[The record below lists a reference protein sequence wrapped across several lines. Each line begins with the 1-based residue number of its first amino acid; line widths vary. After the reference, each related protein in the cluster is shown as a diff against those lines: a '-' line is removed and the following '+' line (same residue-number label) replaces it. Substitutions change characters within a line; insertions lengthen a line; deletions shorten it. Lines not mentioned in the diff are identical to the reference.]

1 MISEILIVNSIKD
14 GAGLSLSANS
24 LALSKIK
31 ELQASSLTNK
41 DALINS
47 ITSAVNVIVQKDQN
61 NEIDY
66 SNQNA
71 PEVVNFNKALGD
83 ASSALE
89 SDKKSKIGSLSAA
102 QVTINQKINESAG
115 KITSLEAFQASQGT
129 VNAANLAALQGLQS
143 DMQVALKNNIE
154 FFTGNYIP
162 SRFNAPAESWDTIE
176 LCKLHEGDEYTL
188 RVDESS
194 PPDAQ
199 GLNAYQY
206 KFLRTVK
213 GEPTSVN
220 DFKWEM
226 VGSGPIASLS
236 ASVLTLND
244 KVEQNNSNENFIGK
258 VNVNSVA
265 IINKVKEPTAA
276 LASQKLKA
284 DQGFKDAVTPKINP
298 VSGKWKK
305 ADGSDSDNY
314 AVADKVPAFS
324 SAVQAANS
332 SADNAN
338 NKATLAQQ
346 KADAAN
352 SAAASANEKASLAN
366 TAAANANSKATLAQQ
381 KADAANSAA
390 ASANEKASLANT
402 AAANAN
408 SKATLAQ
415 QKADAADS
423 AAVQALNAKTIV
435 LNAKDAGEFSN
446 VRLFVDRVGDF
457 RNGKVVNGIGGKVVL
472 TPRWLLGGVEKQVQG
487 SGKTIKW
494 YKKNTSGADT
504 LKKTVTATGS
514 VDVRLLLSDGEM
526 GTYYF
531 DLNV

>member
-1 MISEILIVNSIKD
+1 MTSEILIVNSIKD

-31 ELQASSLTNK
+31 ELQASSLPNK

-71 PEVVNFNKALGD
+71 PEIANFNKALGD

-102 QVTINQKINESAG
+102 QVTINQKIAESAG

-244 KVEQNNSNENFIGK
+244 KVEQNNSDENFIGK

-284 DQGFKDAVTPKINP
+284 DQDFKDAVTPKINP

-324 SAVQAANS
+324 SAVQAANN
-332 SADNAN
+332 SAD
-338 NKATLAQQ
+338 
-346 KADAAN
+346 
-352 SAAASANEKASLAN
+352 
-366 TAAANANSKATLAQQ
+366 NANSKATLAQQ

-423 AAVQALNAKTIV
+423 AAVEALNAKTIV

-446 VRLFVDRVGDF
+446 VRLFVDRVGEF

>member
-1 MISEILIVNSIKD
+1 MTSEILIVNSIKD

-71 PEVVNFNKALGD
+71 PEIANFNKALGD

-102 QVTINQKINESAG
+102 QVTINQKIDESAG
-115 KITSLEAFQASQGT
+115 KITSLEAFQASQGSL
-129 VNAANLAALQGLQS
+129 NAANLAALQGLQS

-244 KVEQNNSNENFIGK
+244 KVEQNNSDENFIGK

-276 LASQKLKA
+276 LATQKLKA
-284 DQGFKDAVTPKINP
+284 DQDFKDAVTPKINP

-324 SAVQAANS
+324 SAVQAANN
-332 SADNAN
+332 SAD
-338 NKATLAQQ
+338 
-346 KADAAN
+346 
-352 SAAASANEKASLAN
+352 
-366 TAAANANSKATLAQQ
+366 NANSKATLAQQ

-402 AAANAN
+402 AAANAD

-415 QKADAADS
+415 QKADAAGS
-423 AAVQALNAKTIV
+423 AAVEALNAKTIV

-457 RNGKVVNGIGGKVVL
+457 RNGKVVNGIGGKVAL
-472 TPRWLLGGVEKQVQG
+472 TPRWFLGGMEKQIQG

-504 LKKTVTATGS
+504 LKKTVTATGA

>member
-71 PEVVNFNKALGD
+71 PEIVNFNKALGD

-381 KADAANSAA
+381 KADAA
-390 ASANEKASLANT
+390 
-402 AAANAN
+402 
-408 SKATLAQ
+408 
-415 QKADAADS
+415 DS

-446 VRLFVDRVGDF
+446 VRLFVDRVGEF

-504 LKKTVTATGS
+504 LKKTVTATGA

>member
-71 PEVVNFNKALGD
+71 PEIVNFNKALGD

-324 SAVQAANS
+324 SAVQAANN

-338 NKATLAQQ
+338 IKATLAQQ

-381 KADAANSAA
+381 KADAAG
-390 ASANEKASLANT
+390 
-402 AAANAN
+402 
-408 SKATLAQ
+408 
-415 QKADAADS
+415 S
-423 AAVQALNAKTIV
+423 AAVEALNAKTIV

-457 RNGKVVNGIGGKVVL
+457 RNGKVVNGIGGKVAL
-472 TPRWLLGGVEKQVQG
+472 TPRWFLGGVEKQIQG

-504 LKKTVTATGS
+504 LKKTVTATGA

>member
-1 MISEILIVNSIKD
+1 MTSEILIVNSIKD

-71 PEVVNFNKALGD
+71 PEIANFNKALGD

-102 QVTINQKINESAG
+102 QVTINQKIDESAG
-115 KITSLEAFQASQGT
+115 KITSLEAFQASQGSL
-129 VNAANLAALQGLQS
+129 NAANLAALQGLQS

-244 KVEQNNSNENFIGK
+244 KVEQNNSDENFIGK

-284 DQGFKDAVTPKINP
+284 DQDFKDAVTPKINP

-305 ADGSDSDNY
+305 TDGSDSDNY

-332 SADNAN
+332 SANNAN

-381 KADAANSAA
+381 KADAAG
-390 ASANEKASLANT
+390 
-402 AAANAN
+402 
-408 SKATLAQ
+408 
-415 QKADAADS
+415 S
-423 AAVQALNAKTIV
+423 AAVEALNAKTIV

-457 RNGKVVNGIGGKVVL
+457 RNGKVVNGIGGKVAL
-472 TPRWLLGGVEKQVQG
+472 TPRWFLGGVEKQIQG

-504 LKKTVTATGS
+504 LKKTVTATGA

>member
-1 MISEILIVNSIKD
+1 MTSEILIVNSIKD

-31 ELQASSLTNK
+31 ELQASSLPNK

-66 SNQNA
+66 SNQNS
-71 PEVVNFNKALGD
+71 PEIANFNKALGD

-115 KITSLEAFQASQGT
+115 KITSLEAFQASQGSL
-129 VNAANLAALQGLQS
+129 NAANLAALQGLQS

-244 KVEQNNSNENFIGK
+244 KVEQNNSDENFIGK

-284 DQGFKDAVTPKINP
+284 DQDFKDAVTPKINP

-314 AVADKVPAFS
+314 AIADKVPAFS

-381 KADAANSAA
+381 KADAAG
-390 ASANEKASLANT
+390 
-402 AAANAN
+402 
-408 SKATLAQ
+408 
-415 QKADAADS
+415 S
-423 AAVQALNAKTIV
+423 AAVEALNAKTIV

-457 RNGKVVNGIGGKVVL
+457 RNGKVVNGIGGKVAL
-472 TPRWLLGGVEKQVQG
+472 TPRWFLGGVEKQIQG

-504 LKKTVTATGS
+504 LKKTVTATGA

>member
-1 MISEILIVNSIKD
+1 MTSEILIVNSIKD

-31 ELQASSLTNK
+31 ELQASSLPNK

-71 PEVVNFNKALGD
+71 PEIANFNKALGD

-102 QVTINQKINESAG
+102 QVTINQKIAESAG
-115 KITSLEAFQASQGT
+115 KITSLEAFQASQGSL
-129 VNAANLAALQGLQS
+129 NAANLAALQGLQS

-244 KVEQNNSNENFIGK
+244 KVEQNNSDENFIGK

-284 DQGFKDAVTPKINP
+284 DQDFKDAVTPKINP

-324 SAVQAANS
+324 SAVQAANN
-332 SADNAN
+332 SAD
-338 NKATLAQQ
+338 
-346 KADAAN
+346 
-352 SAAASANEKASLAN
+352 
-366 TAAANANSKATLAQQ
+366 NANSKATLAQQ

-415 QKADAADS
+415 QKADVAGS
-423 AAVQALNAKTIV
+423 AAVEALNAKTIV

-457 RNGKVVNGIGGKVVL
+457 RNGKVVNGIGGKVAL
-472 TPRWLLGGVEKQVQG
+472 TPRWFLGGVEKQIQG

>member
-1 MISEILIVNSIKD
+1 MTSEILIVNSIKD

-31 ELQASSLTNK
+31 ELQASSLPNK

-66 SNQNA
+66 SNQNS
-71 PEVVNFNKALGD
+71 PEIANFNKALGD

-89 SDKKSKIGSLSAA
+89 SDKKSKIDSLSAA

-115 KITSLEAFQASQGT
+115 KITSLEAFQASQGSL
-129 VNAANLAALQGLQS
+129 NAANLAALQGLQS

-244 KVEQNNSNENFIGK
+244 KVEQNNSDENFIGK

-284 DQGFKDAVTPKINP
+284 DQDFKDAVTPKINP

-314 AVADKVPAFS
+314 AIADKVPAFS

-381 KADAANSAA
+381 KADAAG
-390 ASANEKASLANT
+390 
-402 AAANAN
+402 
-408 SKATLAQ
+408 
-415 QKADAADS
+415 S
-423 AAVQALNAKTIV
+423 AAVEALNAKTIV

-457 RNGKVVNGIGGKVVL
+457 RNGKVVNGIGGKVAL
-472 TPRWLLGGVEKQVQG
+472 TPRWFLGGVEKQIQG

-504 LKKTVTATGS
+504 LKKTVTATGA

>member
-1 MISEILIVNSIKD
+1 M
-14 GAGLSLSANS
+14 
-24 LALSKIK
+24 SKIK

-71 PEVVNFNKALGD
+71 PEIANFNKALGD

-102 QVTINQKINESAG
+102 QVTINQKIDESAG
-115 KITSLEAFQASQGT
+115 KITSLEAFQASQGSL
-129 VNAANLAALQGLQS
+129 NAANLAALQGLQS

-244 KVEQNNSNENFIGK
+244 KVEQNNSDENFIGK

-276 LASQKLKA
+276 LATQKLKA
-284 DQGFKDAVTPKINP
+284 DQDFKDAVTPKINP

-324 SAVQAANS
+324 SAVQAANN
-332 SADNAN
+332 SAD
-338 NKATLAQQ
+338 
-346 KADAAN
+346 
-352 SAAASANEKASLAN
+352 
-366 TAAANANSKATLAQQ
+366 NANSKATLAQQ

-402 AAANAN
+402 AAANAD

-415 QKADAADS
+415 QKADAAGS
-423 AAVQALNAKTIV
+423 AAVEALNAKTIV

-457 RNGKVVNGIGGKVVL
+457 RNGKVVNGIGGKVAL
-472 TPRWLLGGVEKQVQG
+472 TPRWFLGGMEKQIQG

-504 LKKTVTATGS
+504 LKKTVTATGA

>member
-1 MISEILIVNSIKD
+1 MTSEILIVNSIKD

-31 ELQASSLTNK
+31 ELQASSLPNK

-71 PEVVNFNKALGD
+71 PEIANFNKALGD

-102 QVTINQKINESAG
+102 QVTINQKIAESAG

-162 SRFNAPAESWDTIE
+162 SRFNAPAEAWDTIE

-194 PPDAQ
+194 PPEAQ

-284 DQGFKDAVTPKINP
+284 DQDFKDAVTPKINP

-346 KADAAN
+346 KADAATT
-352 SAAASANEKASLAN
+352 AAASANEKASLAN
-366 TAAANANSKATLAQQ
+366 TAAANANNKATLAQQ

-415 QKADAADS
+415 QKADAAGS
-423 AAVQALNAKTIV
+423 AAVEALNAKTIV

-457 RNGKVVNGIGGKVVL
+457 RNGKVVNGIGGKVAL
-472 TPRWLLGGVEKQVQG
+472 TPRWFLGGVEKQIQG

-494 YKKNTSGADT
+494 YKKTHPA
-504 LKKTVTATGS
+504 
-514 VDVRLLLSDGEM
+514 RIR
-526 GTYYF
+526 
-531 DLNV
+531 

>member
-31 ELQASSLTNK
+31 ELQASSLPNK

-71 PEVVNFNKALGD
+71 PEIANFNKALGD

-102 QVTINQKINESAG
+102 QVTINQKIAESAG

-244 KVEQNNSNENFIGK
+244 KVEQNNSDENFIGK

-284 DQGFKDAVTPKINP
+284 DQDFKDAVTPKINP

-314 AVADKVPAFS
+314 AIADKVPAFS
-324 SAVQAANS
+324 SAVQAANN

-338 NKATLAQQ
+338 IKATLAQQ

-381 KADAANSAA
+381 KADAAG
-390 ASANEKASLANT
+390 
-402 AAANAN
+402 
-408 SKATLAQ
+408 
-415 QKADAADS
+415 S
-423 AAVQALNAKTIV
+423 AAVEALNAKTIV

-457 RNGKVVNGIGGKVVL
+457 RNGKVVNGIGGKVAL
-472 TPRWLLGGVEKQVQG
+472 TPRWFLGGVEKQIQG

-504 LKKTVTATGS
+504 LKKTVTATGA

>member
-1 MISEILIVNSIKD
+1 MTSEILIVNSIKD

-66 SNQNA
+66 SNQDA
-71 PEVVNFNKALGD
+71 PEIANFNKALGD

-102 QVTINQKINESAG
+102 QVTINQKIDESAG
-115 KITSLEAFQASQGT
+115 KITSLEAFQASQGSL
-129 VNAANLAALQGLQS
+129 NAANLAALQGLQS

-244 KVEQNNSNENFIGK
+244 KVEQNNSDENFIGK

-284 DQGFKDAVTPKINP
+284 DQDFKDAVTPKINP

-324 SAVQAANS
+324 SAVQAANN

-338 NKATLAQQ
+338 IKATLAQQ

-352 SAAASANEKASLAN
+352 SAAASANEKASLAT

-381 KADAANSAA
+381 KADAAG
-390 ASANEKASLANT
+390 
-402 AAANAN
+402 
-408 SKATLAQ
+408 
-415 QKADAADS
+415 S
-423 AAVQALNAKTIV
+423 AAVEALNAKTIV

-457 RNGKVVNGIGGKVVL
+457 RNGKVVNGIGGKVAL
-472 TPRWLLGGVEKQVQG
+472 TPRWFLGGVEKQIQG

-504 LKKTVTATGS
+504 LKKTVTATGA

>member
-1 MISEILIVNSIKD
+1 MTSEILIVNSIKD

-31 ELQASSLTNK
+31 ELQASSLPNK

-71 PEVVNFNKALGD
+71 PEIANFNKALGD

-102 QVTINQKINESAG
+102 QVTINQKIAESAG

-284 DQGFKDAVTPKINP
+284 DQDFKDAVTPKINP

-314 AVADKVPAFS
+314 AIADKVPDFS
-324 SAVQAANS
+324 SAVQAANN
-332 SADNAN
+332 SAD
-338 NKATLAQQ
+338 
-346 KADAAN
+346 
-352 SAAASANEKASLAN
+352 
-366 TAAANANSKATLAQQ
+366 NANSKATLAQQ

-446 VRLFVDRVGDF
+446 VRLFVDRVGEF

>member
-1 MISEILIVNSIKD
+1 MTSEILIVNSIKD

-24 LALSKIK
+24 IAISKIK
-31 ELQASSLTNK
+31 ELQASSLANK
-41 DALINS
+41 DALIDS
-47 ITSAVNVIVQKDQN
+47 IMSAVNVIVQKDQN
-61 NEIDY
+61 NEVDY

-71 PEVVNFNKALGD
+71 PEIANFNKALGD

-89 SDKKSKIGSLSAA
+89 DDKKSKISSLSAA
-102 QVTINQKINESAG
+102 QITINQKINDSAN
-115 KITSLEAFQASQGT
+115 KITSLEAFQESQGS
-129 VNAANLAALQGLQS
+129 VNASNLAVLQGLQS

-162 SRFNAPAESWDTIE
+162 SRFNAPAEAWDTIE

-194 PPDAQ
+194 PPEAQ

-244 KVEQNNSNENFIGK
+244 KVEQNNSDENFIGK
-258 VNVNSVA
+258 VNANSLV
-265 IINKVKEPTAA
+265 IIDKVKEPTAA
-276 LASQKLKA
+276 LASQKLKD
-284 DQGFKDAVTPKINP
+284 DQDFKDAVTPKINP
-298 VSGKWKK
+298 VSGMWKK

-338 NKATLAQQ
+338 
-346 KADAAN
+346 D
-352 SAAASANEKASLAN
+352 
-366 TAAANANSKATLAQQ
+366 
-381 KADAANSAA
+381 
-390 ASANEKASLANT
+390 
-402 AAANAN
+402 
-408 SKATLAQ
+408 KATLAQ

-457 RNGKVVNGIGGKVVL
+457 RNGKVVDGVGGYVALV
-472 TPRWLLGGVEKQVQG
+472 PRWAIGGVEKQVQG

-494 YKKNTSGADT
+494 YKKNTSGPDT

-514 VDVRLLLSDGEM
+514 VDVRLLLGDGEM

>member
-1 MISEILIVNSIKD
+1 MTSEILIVNSIKD

-31 ELQASSLTNK
+31 ELQASSLPNK

-71 PEVVNFNKALGD
+71 PEIANFNKALGD

-102 QVTINQKINESAG
+102 QVTINQKIDESAG
-115 KITSLEAFQASQGT
+115 KITSLEAFQASQGSL
-129 VNAANLAALQGLQS
+129 NAANLAALQGLQS

-244 KVEQNNSNENFIGK
+244 KVEQNNSDENFIGK

-284 DQGFKDAVTPKINP
+284 DQDFKDAVTPKINP

-324 SAVQAANS
+324 SAVQAANN
-332 SADNAN
+332 SAD
-338 NKATLAQQ
+338 
-346 KADAAN
+346 
-352 SAAASANEKASLAN
+352 
-366 TAAANANSKATLAQQ
+366 NANSKATLAQQ

-390 ASANEKASLANT
+390 ASANEKASLAST

-408 SKATLAQ
+408 IKATLAQ
-415 QKADAADS
+415 QKADAAGS
-423 AAVQALNAKTIV
+423 AAVEALNAKTIV

-457 RNGKVVNGIGGKVVL
+457 RNGKVVNGIGGKVAL
-472 TPRWLLGGVEKQVQG
+472 TPRWFLGGVEKQIQG

-504 LKKTVTATGS
+504 LKKTVTATGA

>member
-1 MISEILIVNSIKD
+1 MTSEILIVNSIKD

-31 ELQASSLTNK
+31 ELQASSLPNK

-71 PEVVNFNKALGD
+71 PEIANFNKALGD

-115 KITSLEAFQASQGT
+115 KITSLEAFQTSQGSL
-129 VNAANLAALQGLQS
+129 NAANLAALQGLQS

-244 KVEQNNSNENFIGK
+244 KVEQNNSDENFIGK

-284 DQGFKDAVTPKINP
+284 DQDFKDAVTPKINP

-314 AVADKVPAFS
+314 AIADKVPAFS
-324 SAVQAANS
+324 SAVQAANN

-338 NKATLAQQ
+338 IKATLAQQ

-381 KADAANSAA
+381 KADAAG
-390 ASANEKASLANT
+390 
-402 AAANAN
+402 
-408 SKATLAQ
+408 
-415 QKADAADS
+415 S
-423 AAVQALNAKTIV
+423 AAVEALNAKTIV

-457 RNGKVVNGIGGKVVL
+457 RNGKVVNGIGGKVAL
-472 TPRWLLGGVEKQVQG
+472 TPRWFLGGVEKQIQG

>member
-1 MISEILIVNSIKD
+1 MTSEILIVNSIKD

-71 PEVVNFNKALGD
+71 PEIANFNKALGD

-102 QVTINQKINESAG
+102 QVTINQKIAESAG

-162 SRFNAPAESWDTIE
+162 SRFNAPAEAWDTIE

-194 PPDAQ
+194 PPEAQ

-284 DQGFKDAVTPKINP
+284 DQDFKDAVTPKINP

-324 SAVQAANS
+324 SAVQAANN
-332 SADNAN
+332 SAD
-338 NKATLAQQ
+338 
-346 KADAAN
+346 
-352 SAAASANEKASLAN
+352 
-366 TAAANANSKATLAQQ
+366 NANSKATLAQQ

-415 QKADAADS
+415 QKADAAGS
-423 AAVQALNAKTIV
+423 AAVEALNAKTIV

-457 RNGKVVNGIGGKVVL
+457 RNGKVVNGIGGKVAL
-472 TPRWLLGGVEKQVQG
+472 TPRWFLGGVEKQIQG

>member
-1 MISEILIVNSIKD
+1 MTSEILIVNSIKD

-31 ELQASSLTNK
+31 ELQASSLPNK

-71 PEVVNFNKALGD
+71 PEIANFNKALGD

-102 QVTINQKINESAG
+102 QVTINQKINEAAG
-115 KITSLEAFQASQGT
+115 KITSLEAFQASQGSL
-129 VNAANLAALQGLQS
+129 NAANLAALQGLQS

-244 KVEQNNSNENFIGK
+244 KVEQNNSDENFIGK

-284 DQGFKDAVTPKINP
+284 DQDFKDAVTPKINP

-314 AVADKVPAFS
+314 AIADKVPAFS
-324 SAVQAANS
+324 SAVQAANN

-338 NKATLAQQ
+338 IKATLAQQ

-381 KADAANSAA
+381 KADAAG
-390 ASANEKASLANT
+390 
-402 AAANAN
+402 
-408 SKATLAQ
+408 
-415 QKADAADS
+415 S
-423 AAVQALNAKTIV
+423 AAVEALNAKTIV

-457 RNGKVVNGIGGKVVL
+457 RNGKVVNGIGGKVAL
-472 TPRWLLGGVEKQVQG
+472 TPRWFLGGVEKQIQG

-504 LKKTVTATGS
+504 LKKTVTATGA

>member
-71 PEVVNFNKALGD
+71 PEIVNFNKALGD

-188 RVDESS
+188 RVDASS

-381 KADAANSAA
+381 KADAA
-390 ASANEKASLANT
+390 
-402 AAANAN
+402 
-408 SKATLAQ
+408 
-415 QKADAADS
+415 DS

-446 VRLFVDRVGDF
+446 VRLFVDRVGEF

>member
-71 PEVVNFNKALGD
+71 PEIVNFNKALGD

-115 KITSLEAFQASQGT
+115 KITNLEAFQASQGT

-381 KADAANSAA
+381 KADAA
-390 ASANEKASLANT
+390 
-402 AAANAN
+402 
-408 SKATLAQ
+408 
-415 QKADAADS
+415 DS

-446 VRLFVDRVGDF
+446 VRLFVDRVGEF

>member
-1 MISEILIVNSIKD
+1 MTSEILIVNSIKD

-31 ELQASSLTNK
+31 ELQASSLPNK

-47 ITSAVNVIVQKDQN
+47 ITSVVNVIVQKDQN

-71 PEVVNFNKALGD
+71 PEIANFNKALGD

-102 QVTINQKINESAG
+102 QVTINQKIAESAG

-162 SRFNAPAESWDTIE
+162 SRFNAPAEAWDTIE

-194 PPDAQ
+194 PPEAQ

-284 DQGFKDAVTPKINP
+284 DQDFKDAVTPKINP

-346 KADAAN
+346 KADAATT
-352 SAAASANEKASLAN
+352 AAASANEKASLAN

-381 KADAANSAA
+381 KADAAG
-390 ASANEKASLANT
+390 
-402 AAANAN
+402 
-408 SKATLAQ
+408 
-415 QKADAADS
+415 S
-423 AAVQALNAKTIV
+423 AAVEALNAKTIV

-457 RNGKVVNGIGGKVVL
+457 RNGKVVNGIGGKVAL
-472 TPRWLLGGVEKQVQG
+472 TPRWFLGGVEKQIQG

-504 LKKTVTATGS
+504 LKKTVTATGA

>member
-1 MISEILIVNSIKD
+1 MTSEILIVNSIKD

-31 ELQASSLTNK
+31 ELQASSLPNK

-71 PEVVNFNKALGD
+71 PEIANFNKALGD

-102 QVTINQKINESAG
+102 QVTINQKINESAS
-115 KITSLEAFQASQGT
+115 KITSLEAFQASQGSL
-129 VNAANLAALQGLQS
+129 NAANLAALQGLQS

-244 KVEQNNSNENFIGK
+244 KVEQNNSDENFIGK

-284 DQGFKDAVTPKINP
+284 DQDFKDAVTPKINP

-314 AVADKVPAFS
+314 AIADKVPAFS
-324 SAVQAANS
+324 SAVQAANN

-338 NKATLAQQ
+338 IKATLAQQ

-352 SAAASANEKASLAN
+352 SAAASANEKASLAT

-381 KADAANSAA
+381 KADAAG
-390 ASANEKASLANT
+390 
-402 AAANAN
+402 
-408 SKATLAQ
+408 
-415 QKADAADS
+415 S
-423 AAVQALNAKTIV
+423 AAVEALNAKTIV

-457 RNGKVVNGIGGKVVL
+457 RNGKVVNGIGGKVAL
-472 TPRWLLGGVEKQVQG
+472 TPRWFLGGVEKQIQG

-504 LKKTVTATGS
+504 LKKTVTATGA

>member
-1 MISEILIVNSIKD
+1 MTSEILIVNSIKD

-31 ELQASSLTNK
+31 ELQASSLPNK

-71 PEVVNFNKALGD
+71 PEIANFNKALGD

-102 QVTINQKINESAG
+102 QVTINQKIDESAG
-115 KITSLEAFQASQGT
+115 KITSLEAFQASQGSL
-129 VNAANLAALQGLQS
+129 NAANLAALQGLQS

-244 KVEQNNSNENFIGK
+244 KVEQNNSDENFIGK

-284 DQGFKDAVTPKINP
+284 DQDFKDAVTPKINP

-314 AVADKVPAFS
+314 AIADKVPAFS
-324 SAVQAANS
+324 SAVQAANN

-338 NKATLAQQ
+338 IKATLAQQ

-352 SAAASANEKASLAN
+352 SAAASANEKASLAT

-381 KADAANSAA
+381 KADAAG
-390 ASANEKASLANT
+390 
-402 AAANAN
+402 
-408 SKATLAQ
+408 
-415 QKADAADS
+415 S
-423 AAVQALNAKTIV
+423 AAVEALNAKTIV

-457 RNGKVVNGIGGKVVL
+457 RNGKVVNGIGGKVAL
-472 TPRWLLGGVEKQVQG
+472 TPRWFLGGVEKQIQG

-504 LKKTVTATGS
+504 LKKTVTATGA

>member
-1 MISEILIVNSIKD
+1 MTSEILIVNSIKD

-31 ELQASSLTNK
+31 ELQASSLPNK

-71 PEVVNFNKALGD
+71 PEIANFNKALGD

-102 QVTINQKINESAG
+102 QVTINQKIAESAG

-244 KVEQNNSNENFIGK
+244 KVEQNNSDENFIGK

-284 DQGFKDAVTPKINP
+284 DQDFKDAVTPKINP

-381 KADAANSAA
+381 KADAA
-390 ASANEKASLANT
+390 
-402 AAANAN
+402 
-408 SKATLAQ
+408 
-415 QKADAADS
+415 DS

-446 VRLFVDRVGDF
+446 VRLFVDRVGEF

>member
-1 MISEILIVNSIKD
+1 MTSEILIVNSIKD

-71 PEVVNFNKALGD
+71 PEIVNFNKALGD

-102 QVTINQKINESAG
+102 QVTINQKIAESAG

-226 VGSGPIASLS
+226 VGFGPIASLS

-244 KVEQNNSNENFIGK
+244 KVEQNNSDENFIGK

-284 DQGFKDAVTPKINP
+284 DQDFKDAVTPKINP

-324 SAVQAANS
+324 SAVQAANN
-332 SADNAN
+332 SAD
-338 NKATLAQQ
+338 
-346 KADAAN
+346 
-352 SAAASANEKASLAN
+352 
-366 TAAANANSKATLAQQ
+366 NANSKATLAQQ

-446 VRLFVDRVGDF
+446 VRLFVDRVGEF

-472 TPRWLLGGVEKQVQG
+472 TPRWLLGGVEKQGQG

>member
-1 MISEILIVNSIKD
+1 MTSEILIVNSIKD

-31 ELQASSLTNK
+31 ELQASSLPNK

-71 PEVVNFNKALGD
+71 PEIVNFNKALGD

-176 LCKLHEGDEYTL
+176 LCKLHKGDEYTL

-213 GEPTSVN
+213 G
-220 DFKWEM
+220 
-226 VGSGPIASLS
+226 
-236 ASVLTLND
+236 
-244 KVEQNNSNENFIGK
+244 
-258 VNVNSVA
+258 
-265 IINKVKEPTAA
+265 INLELPA
-276 LASQKLKA
+276 L
-284 DQGFKDAVTPKINP
+284 
-298 VSGKWKK
+298 
-305 ADGSDSDNY
+305 
-314 AVADKVPAFS
+314 
-324 SAVQAANS
+324 
-332 SADNAN
+332 
-338 NKATLAQQ
+338 
-346 KADAAN
+346 
-352 SAAASANEKASLAN
+352 
-366 TAAANANSKATLAQQ
+366 
-381 KADAANSAA
+381 
-390 ASANEKASLANT
+390 
-402 AAANAN
+402 
-408 SKATLAQ
+408 
-415 QKADAADS
+415 
-423 AAVQALNAKTIV
+423 
-435 LNAKDAGEFSN
+435 
-446 VRLFVDRVGDF
+446 
-457 RNGKVVNGIGGKVVL
+457 
-472 TPRWLLGGVEKQVQG
+472 
-487 SGKTIKW
+487 
-494 YKKNTSGADT
+494 
-504 LKKTVTATGS
+504 
-514 VDVRLLLSDGEM
+514 
-526 GTYYF
+526 
-531 DLNV
+531 

>member
-1 MISEILIVNSIKD
+1 MTSEILIVNSIKD

-31 ELQASSLTNK
+31 ELQASSLPNK

-71 PEVVNFNKALGD
+71 PEIANFNKALGD

-102 QVTINQKINESAG
+102 QVTINQKIAESAG
-115 KITSLEAFQASQGT
+115 KITSLEAFQASQGSL
-129 VNAANLAALQGLQS
+129 NAANLAALQGLQS

-244 KVEQNNSNENFIGK
+244 KVEQNNSDENFIGK

-284 DQGFKDAVTPKINP
+284 DQDFKDAVTPKINP

-324 SAVQAANS
+324 SAVQAANN
-332 SADNAN
+332 SAD
-338 NKATLAQQ
+338 
-346 KADAAN
+346 
-352 SAAASANEKASLAN
+352 
-366 TAAANANSKATLAQQ
+366 NANSKATLAQQ
-381 KADAANSAA
+381 KADAAG
-390 ASANEKASLANT
+390 
-402 AAANAN
+402 
-408 SKATLAQ
+408 
-415 QKADAADS
+415 S
-423 AAVQALNAKTIV
+423 AAVEALNAKTIV

-457 RNGKVVNGIGGKVVL
+457 RNGKVVNGIGGKVAL
-472 TPRWLLGGVEKQVQG
+472 TPRWFLGGVEKQIQG

>member
-71 PEVVNFNKALGD
+71 PEIVNFNKALGD

-381 KADAANSAA
+381 KADAA
-390 ASANEKASLANT
+390 
-402 AAANAN
+402 
-408 SKATLAQ
+408 
-415 QKADAADS
+415 DS

-446 VRLFVDRVGDF
+446 VRLFVDRVGEF

-472 TPRWLLGGVEKQVQG
+472 TPRWFLGGVEKQIQG

>member
-1 MISEILIVNSIKD
+1 MTSEILIVNSIKD

-66 SNQNA
+66 SNQDA
-71 PEVVNFNKALGD
+71 PEIANFNKALGD

-102 QVTINQKINESAG
+102 QVTINQKIAESAG

-162 SRFNAPAESWDTIE
+162 SRFNAPAEAWDTIE

-194 PPDAQ
+194 PPEAQ

-258 VNVNSVA
+258 VNANSLV
-265 IINKVKEPTAA
+265 IIDKVKEPTAA

-284 DQGFKDAVTPKINP
+284 DQDFKDAVTPKINP
-298 VSGKWKK
+298 VSGKWTK

-314 AVADKVPAFS
+314 AIADKVPAFS
-324 SAVQAANS
+324 SAVQAANN
-332 SADNAN
+332 SAD
-338 NKATLAQQ
+338 
-346 KADAAN
+346 
-352 SAAASANEKASLAN
+352 
-366 TAAANANSKATLAQQ
+366 NANSKATLAQQ

-415 QKADAADS
+415 QKADAAGS
-423 AAVQALNAKTIV
+423 AAVEALNAKTIV

-457 RNGKVVNGIGGKVVL
+457 RNGKVVNGIGGKVAL
-472 TPRWLLGGVEKQVQG
+472 TPRWFLGGVEKQIQG

-504 LKKTVTATGS
+504 LKKTVTATGA

>member
-1 MISEILIVNSIKD
+1 MTSEILIVNSIKD

-31 ELQASSLTNK
+31 ELQASSLPNK

-71 PEVVNFNKALGD
+71 PEIANFNKALGD

-102 QVTINQKINESAG
+102 QVTINQKIAESAG

-284 DQGFKDAVTPKINP
+284 DQDFKDAVTPKINP

-314 AVADKVPAFS
+314 AIADKVPDFS
-324 SAVQAANS
+324 SAVQAANN

-338 NKATLAQQ
+338 I
-346 KADAAN
+346 
-352 SAAASANEKASLAN
+352 
-366 TAAANANSKATLAQQ
+366 KATLAQQ

-446 VRLFVDRVGDF
+446 VRLFVDRVGEF

>member
-1 MISEILIVNSIKD
+1 MTSEILIVNSIKD

-31 ELQASSLTNK
+31 ELQASSLPNK

-71 PEVVNFNKALGD
+71 PEIVNFNKALGD

-102 QVTINQKINESAG
+102 QVTINQKIAESAG
-115 KITSLEAFQASQGT
+115 KITSLEAFQASQDT

-258 VNVNSVA
+258 VNANSLV
-265 IINKVKEPTAA
+265 IIDKVKEPTAA

-381 KADAANSAA
+381 KADAA
-390 ASANEKASLANT
+390 
-402 AAANAN
+402 
-408 SKATLAQ
+408 
-415 QKADAADS
+415 DS

-435 LNAKDAGEFSN
+435 LNAKDAGEFSS

-472 TPRWLLGGVEKQVQG
+472 TPRWFLGGVEKQVQG

>member
-1 MISEILIVNSIKD
+1 MTSEILIVNSIKD

-71 PEVVNFNKALGD
+71 PEIVNFNKALGD

-102 QVTINQKINESAG
+102 QVTINQKIAESAG

-244 KVEQNNSNENFIGK
+244 KVEQNNSDENFIGK

-284 DQGFKDAVTPKINP
+284 DQDFKDAVTPKINP

-324 SAVQAANS
+324 SAVQAANN
-332 SADNAN
+332 SAD
-338 NKATLAQQ
+338 
-346 KADAAN
+346 
-352 SAAASANEKASLAN
+352 
-366 TAAANANSKATLAQQ
+366 NANSKATLAQQ

-446 VRLFVDRVGDF
+446 VRLFVDRVGEF